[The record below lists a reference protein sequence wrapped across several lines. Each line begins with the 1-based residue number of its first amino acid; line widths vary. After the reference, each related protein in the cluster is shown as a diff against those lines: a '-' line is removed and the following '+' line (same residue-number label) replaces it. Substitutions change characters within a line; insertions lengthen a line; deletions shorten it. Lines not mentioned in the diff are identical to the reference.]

1 MCVRVKICGVTSAA
15 AVDAAVDAGADAI
28 GFVLAPSPRRLEL
41 DVAAR
46 LAARVPP
53 SVARVAVLRHPDAA
67 TVRAACAA
75 LAPHLVQA
83 EPGPGVTAA
92 LLAACGA
99 SFLPVLHDGPTLL
112 RRRLPAGAGAGAGPR
127 GAAGVAVGAIL
138 LEARG
143 RGGRGITPDWARA
156 ARLARRVRLVLAGGL
171 TPENVGAAIRR
182 VRPYAV
188 DVSSGVER
196 APGVKDARLI
206 RRFIAAVRDAAGA
219 IDADI
224 EADEENSR

>member
-1 MCVRVKICGVTSAA
+1 MRIRVKICGVTSAA
-15 AVDAAVDAGADAI
+15 AVDAAVDAGADAV

-53 SVARVAVLRHPDAA
+53 FVARVAVLRHPDPA
-67 TVRAACAA
+67 TVRAVCAA
-75 LAPHLVQA
+75 IAPDFVQA

-99 SFLPVLHDGPTLL
+99 GFLPVLHDGPTLL
-112 RRRLPAGAGAGAGPR
+112 RRRLPGETGAGPR
-127 GAAGVAVGAIL
+127 GAGAGVGAIL

-143 RGGRGITPDWARA
+143 RGGRGISPDWARA

-171 TPENVGAAIRR
+171 TPGNVGAAIRQ
-182 VRPYAV
+182 VGPYAV

-196 APGVKDARLI
+196 AHRVKDARLI
-206 RRFIAAVRDAAGA
+206 RRFIAAVRDAELAM
-219 IDADI
+219 
-224 EADEENSR
+224 EENSR

>member
-1 MCVRVKICGVTSAA
+1 MRVRVKICGVTSAA

-28 GFVLAPSPRRLEL
+28 GLVLAPSPRRLGL

-53 SVARVAVLRHPDAA
+53 FVARVAVLRHPDAVA
-67 TVRAACAA
+67 VRAACAA
-75 LAPHLVQA
+75 IVPHLVQA

-99 SFLPVLHDGPTLL
+99 GFLPVLHDGPTLL
-112 RRRLPAGAGAGAGPR
+112 RRRLPA
-127 GAAGVAVGAIL
+127 AATVL

-219 IDADI
+219 M
-224 EADEENSR
+224 EESSR

>member
-1 MCVRVKICGVTSAA
+1 MRVRVKICGVTSAA

-28 GFVLAPSPRRLEL
+28 GFVLAPSLRRLDL

-46 LAARVPP
+46 LAARLPP
-53 SVARVAVLRHPDAA
+53 FLARVAVLRHPDAA
-67 TVRAACAA
+67 TVQAACAA

-83 EPGPGVTAA
+83 EPGPDVTAA
-92 LLAACGA
+92 ALAACGA
-99 SFLPVLHDGPTLL
+99 RFLPVLHDGPMLL
-112 RRRLPAGAGAGAGPR
+112 RRRLPGNTGAGSR
-127 GAAGVAVGAIL
+127 VAAGVAAGTVL

-143 RGGRGITPDWARA
+143 RGGRGLTPDWARA

-206 RRFIAAVRDAAGA
+206 RRFIAAVRDAARA
-219 IDADI
+219 IED
-224 EADEENSR
+224 DEERTR

>member
-1 MCVRVKICGVTSAA
+1 MRIRVKICGVTSAA

-28 GFVLAPSPRRLEL
+28 GFVLAPSPRRLGL
-41 DVAAR
+41 DAAAR
-46 LAARVPP
+46 LAARMPP
-53 SVARVAVLRHPDAA
+53 FVARVAVLRHTDAA
-67 TVRAACAA
+67 AVRAACAA
-75 LAPHLVQA
+75 IAPHLMQA

-99 SFLPVLHDGPTLL
+99 GFLPVLHDGPTLL
-112 RRRLPAGAGAGAGPR
+112 RRRLPAGAGIGAGASPR
-127 GAAGVAVGAIL
+127 GAAGIAFGAVL

-171 TPENVGAAIRR
+171 TPDNVGAAIRR

-219 IDADI
+219 M
-224 EADEENSR
+224 EESSR